1 MEFKSI
7 KLVLT
12 VLLMFVLRANAQN
25 LQVETNWWQPNGKI
39 NTVISDTINNLLYVG
54 GKFDYVGPSS
64 PFGNEINHNTGLINA
79 NFPKPNGKIKT
90 AVSDGKGGW
99 FIGGE
104 FTKVGEFNRNRIA
117 HINSLGYVSDYFD
130 KKGFNRT
137 VNSISFLNN
146 VLYVGGNFNTFGET
160 KNYGSVFDLNS
171 QKLKTAAPTPNATVR
186 TSIPDGKGGWYI
198 GGDFTMIGD
207 SVRNRIAHIDS
218 LGNVNAT
225 FGNNGFNASVNSL
238 ILKNNTLYVGGNFTG
253 YGVVKKNGASVN
265 LFNNSAVDKFE
276 EPNGKV
282 WASIADGKGG
292 WYIAGEF
299 TKVGNIDRNYLA
311 QMDSNGKVTNWNP
324 NPNLPAL
331 NLLLDGNLLYVGG
344 VFTNIDG
351 QNRNKLV
358 AFNVNNGSITNW
370 NPNINVFAIS
380 CMASNANTLFIVEK
394 ILLTGGTFRDNVRGI
409 DKLTGNAT
417 ALNISTDNTINDMVL
432 DGNSLYIGGNFNAVN
447 SITRNYLA
455 EININSNVMTSWNPS
470 PNGSIKSIAVKDSMV
485 YVGGSFASI
494 GLLSR
499 NKFAGINKSTG
510 LANSLNITDFTIF
523 DDIYIQNNDLFLA
536 GRTTAGGTIYKI
548 NLANGAIDN
557 AKIAYLGA
565 INVLVA
571 NNNQLYVGG
580 SSLTIGGIVRNRL
593 AAIDVLSQEIS
604 NWNPSVNGMINTMTL
619 LGNNLYIGG
628 NFSAVNNLGR
638 GRLASFNMESG
649 TLNSWNPIVDN
660 TINAISANNNSIIIG
675 GQFLLVNN
683 TTKRYLASV
692 DTINGSLTN
701 WSPVYF
707 SNVRSLLVN
716 QNTVFVGGAV
726 GLSAFNT
733 TTGLQATWS
742 PKATTLNV
750 LCMSIVGNTI
760 YAGGINTDQGSSG
773 TIVLGRVEA
782 YNLTTGAKLNFTT
795 ETDAEVFTVSAN
807 SNSIFVGGDFLVA
820 EGKLC
825 NKVASINLLTGE
837 LNNFPVLINEEV
849 YTIVVNSNIMY
860 VGGNFTIANNENRRY
875 AAAFSLIDGTLQAWN
890 PDATGKV
897 FTIVISGNL
906 AYVGGSFNRIGT
918 QARNNIAALNL
929 TDGKATTWNAD
940 ADNAVFCLAINN
952 GVMYAGGQFSNI
964 GGQASYNLAAINL
977 STSRALSWNPM
988 PDGKV
993 YALALTNTMVYVGG
1007 SFNNIAGVNR
1017 RSIASFDLTNNRSL
1031 INNYSADDTV
1041 FCLAVSTKSLFAG
1054 GVFSSIGGET
1064 RKHLAVY
1071 NTLNGQL
1078 NNRKLTNLSGTA
1090 STEIRALILKN
1101 EQLYIGGD
1109 FYSINGT
1116 SAQNICA
1123 INLSTQTVTAWP
1135 YNINNAVSTM
1145 AIYNDT
1151 IYLGGEFTQINSA
1164 TQNRLAAFTIS
1175 TLTKLAWNPNVNN
1188 AVNDMVIYNNN
1199 LYIAGQFTTVSSQS
1213 RNNLAAFNLL
1223 THNLNTWNP
1232 NANGPVRTISQKNNM
1247 LFVGGD
1253 FTAIGSVDRFK
1264 LAAIS
1269 PITSLVNGWN
1279 PAANGSVNSI
1289 VFMDSLAYIGGSFN
1303 QLGGQT
1309 RNKLGAVNLYSGVLD
1324 NWNPNLDINVNDLVF
1339 SSKSLFVGSEFNERK
1354 MMVYSFNKMCDNT
1367 INTYIATLD
1376 SFNICEGKSALL
1388 FPSIGSNYNYQW
1400 YKNGSSILNATDS
1413 VLNVTSSGTYNLVL
1427 TNYPGCRNESNPITF
1442 NVSPKPIINDIF
1454 SNFAPINNTT
1464 VTYNVTQN
1472 AGSTYQW
1479 FVNNVNQDSV
1489 SNKYSLPVLWKNIGP
1504 NKVEVIEKNMLGCV
1518 SDTAS
1523 KIIQVL
1529 PETLQFSVDT
1539 LRFNLTTFTRTIF
1552 VNTNTSWVGSPVDS
1566 WLSLSPNSGKGNSA
1580 TVISVQANNSGPKRL
1595 SYINVTAGSVTKSLV
1610 VIQEGT
1616 VGLLEQNV
1624 LDAVTLSP
1632 NPTNGLIQ
1640 INNQS
1645 KQNLEMEIINISGQT
1660 VFKNQILFAQN
1671 MVDINLALEQGIY
1684 FVKINSQ
1691 QAQRVV
1697 KLVVN

>member
-7 KLVLT
+7 KLVLA

-25 LQVETNWWQPNGKI
+25 LKIENNWWQPNGKI
-39 NTVISDTINNLLYVG
+39 NTVINDSINNLLYVG

-64 PFGNEINHNTGLINA
+64 PFGNEINLNTGLINT

-104 FTKVGEFNRNRIA
+104 FTKVGDFNRNRIA
-117 HINSLGYVSDYFD
+117 HINNLGNVSDFFD
-130 KKGFNRT
+130 KKGFNAT
-137 VNSISFLNN
+137 VNSISLLNN
-146 VLYVGGNFNTFGET
+146 VLHVGGNFNTFGET
-160 KNYGSVFDLNS
+160 KNYGSIIDLNS
-171 QKLKTAAPTPNATVR
+171 QKLKTTAPTPNATVR
-186 TSIPDGKGGWYI
+186 TSVPDGKGGWYI

-238 ILKNNTLYVGGNFTG
+238 VLKNNTLYIGGNFTG
-253 YGVVKKNGASVN
+253 YGVAKKNGASVN
-265 LFNNSAVDKFE
+265 LFNNSAIDKFE

-282 WASIADGKGG
+282 WASISDGKGG

-311 QMDSNGKVTNWNP
+311 QLDSNGKVTNWNP
-324 NPNLPAL
+324 NPDLPAL
-331 NLLLDGNLLYVGG
+331 SLLLDGNLLYVGG

-351 QNRNKLV
+351 QNRNRLV
-358 AFNVNNGSITNW
+358 AFNIANGSITSW
-370 NPNINVFAIS
+370 NPNINSDGVT
-380 CMASNANTLFIVEK
+380 CMASNANTLFV
-394 ILLTGGTFRDNVRGI
+394 GGKFTLIGSSFRNNLGAI
-409 DKLTGNAT
+409 DKLTGIAT
-417 ALNISTDNTINDMVL
+417 ALDISTNNTINDMVL
-432 DGNSLYIGGNFNAVN
+432 DGNSLYIGGDFTALN
-447 SITRNYLA
+447 SITRKYLA
-455 EININSNVMTSWNPS
+455 AIDINSNIMTSWNPS
-470 PNGSIKSIAVKDSMV
+470 PNGSIKSIAVKDSMI

-494 GLLSR
+494 SSLSR

-510 LANSLNITDFTIF
+510 LANNLNITDFTYF
-523 DDIYIQNNDLFLA
+523 DDIYINNNELFLA
-536 GRTTAGGTIYKI
+536 VSTVGGGIIYKI
-548 NLANGAIDN
+548 NLASGVIDN
-557 AKIAYLGA
+557 DKIAYLGA

-580 SSLTIGGIVRNRL
+580 SSLTIGGKVRNRL

-604 NWNPSVNGMINTMTL
+604 NWTPNVNGKINSMTL

-628 NFSAVNNLGR
+628 DFWAVNNLGR
-638 GRLASFNMESG
+638 GRLASFNLESG

-660 TINAISANNNSIIIG
+660 TINAISATNNSIIIG

-692 DTINGSLTN
+692 DTINGSLTT
-701 WSPVYF
+701 WSPDYF
-707 SNVRSLLVN
+707 SYVRSLLVH
-716 QNTVFVGGAV
+716 QNTVFVGGV
-726 GLSAFNT
+726 DGLSAFNI
-733 TTGLQATWS
+733 TTGVQASWS

-750 LCMSIVGNTI
+750 LSMSIVGNTI
-760 YAGGINTDQGSSG
+760 YAGGINTDAGLPSNL
-773 TIVLGRVEA
+773 VLGRVEA
-782 YNLTTGAKLNFTT
+782 YNLTTGAKLNFSA
-795 ETDAEVFTVSAN
+795 ETDAQVLTVSAN
-807 SNSIFVGGDFLVA
+807 SNSIYVGGNFLIA
-820 EGKLC
+820 AAKLC

-837 LNNFPVLINEEV
+837 LISLPIAINNEV
-849 YTIVVNSNIMY
+849 YTIAVNANILY
-860 VGGNFTIANNENRRY
+860 VGGNFTIANNENRRF
-875 AAAFSLIDGTLQAWN
+875 AAAFSLLDGTLQAWN
-890 PDATGKV
+890 PDANDKV
-897 FTIVISGNL
+897 FTIVISGNS
-906 AYVGGSFNRIGT
+906 AYVGGSFSRIGT
-918 QARNNIAALNL
+918 QVRNNIAALNL

-1007 SFNNIAGVNR
+1007 AFNTIDGVNR
-1017 RSIASFDLTNNRSL
+1017 KSIASFDLTNNRSL
-1031 INNYSADDTV
+1031 IYDYSADDTV
-1041 FCLAVSTKSLFAG
+1041 FCLAISSKSLFVG
-1054 GVFSSIGGET
+1054 GTFTSVGGKY

-1071 NTLNGQL
+1071 NT
-1078 NNRKLTNLSGTA
+1078 NNSQLTNWKLNSIGGSSSA
-1090 STEIRALILKN
+1090 EIKSLILKN
-1101 EQLYIGGD
+1101 EQLFVGGN
-1109 FYSINGT
+1109 FSGINGT
-1116 SAQNICA
+1116 SAEDICA
-1123 INLSTQTVTAWP
+1123 INI
-1135 YNINNAVSTM
+1135 INNAVTTWPYRFNNTINTM
-1145 AIYNDT
+1145 AIFNDT
-1151 IYLGGEFTQINSA
+1151 IYLGGEFTQINST

-1188 AVNDMVIYNNN
+1188 SVNDMVIYNNN
-1199 LYIAGQFTTVSSQS
+1199 LYVAGQFTTIGSQS

-1223 THNLNTWNP
+1223 THNIHIWNP
-1232 NANGPVRTISQKNNM
+1232 DANGPVRTITQKNNM

-1269 PITSLVNGWN
+1269 PITGLANSWN
-1279 PAANGSVNSI
+1279 PTANGSVNSI
-1289 VFMDSLAYIGGSFN
+1289 VFMDSLAYIGGVFN

-1309 RNKLGAVNLYSGVLD
+1309 RNKLGAVNLYSGLLD
-1324 NWNPNLDINVNDLVF
+1324 NWNPDLDVDVNDLFF
-1339 SSKSLFVGSEFNERK
+1339 STKSLFVGSEFNERK
-1354 MMVYSFNKMCDNT
+1354 MMVYSFNKICSDT
-1367 INTYIATLD
+1367 INTIISTLD
-1376 SFNICEGKSALL
+1376 SLNVCEGKSALL
-1388 FPSIGSNYNYQW
+1388 FPITASNYNYQW
-1400 YKNGSSILNATDS
+1400 YKNGNSILNTTDS

-1427 TNYPGCRNESNPITF
+1427 TNYPGCRNESNAITF
-1442 NVSPKPIINDIF
+1442 NVTPKPVILDIL
-1454 SNFAPINNTT
+1454 SNVLPINNTT
-1464 VTYNVTQN
+1464 VIYSVNPN
-1472 AGSTYQW
+1472 SGSTYRW
-1479 FVNNVNQDSV
+1479 FVNNMNQDSI
-1489 SNKYSLPVLWKNIGP
+1489 SKNNSLPVLWKNFGP
-1504 NKVEVIEKNMLGCV
+1504 NKVEVIETNVLGCE
-1518 SDTAS
+1518 SDTTS

-1539 LRFNLTTFTRTIF
+1539 LRFNLTTFSRTIF

-1580 TVISVQANNSGPKRL
+1580 TIISVQGNNSGPKRL
-1595 SYINVTAGSVTKSLV
+1595 SYINVTAGSITKSLV
-1610 VIQEGT
+1610 VIQDGT

-1645 KQNLEMEIINISGQT
+1645 KQNLDMEITNISGQT

-1691 QAQRVV
+1691 QAQKVI